1 MAQTPEKL
9 YRMMRAVMMPVQRPY
24 SGVPGQQHESP
35 EHQRGGVDEDT
46 ARVDMH
52 PDHAVGI
59 HGAESEHPARGRG
72 RTHRSHPQDP
82 TT

>member
-9 YRMMRAVMMPVQRPY
+9 YRMIRAVMMPVQRPY
-24 SGVPGQQHESP
+24 SGRLGQQHESL
-35 EHQRGGVDEDT
+35 EHQRGGVDEDA

-59 HGAESEHPARGRG
+59 HARRVNTSP
-72 RTHRSHPQDP
+72 RPRKDA
-82 TT
+82 